1 MSRTNETLVKV
12 QEEIHKIYLKESQFR
27 LFCSHTG
34 ESTITLNETKIIDQT
49 LLEIEEELNKF
60 DVIETFHTVYIV

>member
-27 LFCSHTG
+27 LFCSHIG
-34 ESTITLNETKIIDQT
+34 ESTITLVEAKIIGDK
-49 LLEIEEELNKF
+49 LEKIEEELNKF